1 MQKRVEQ
8 VQMRA
13 RPHLAAP
20 DRISVQRA
28 GPEIR
33 WRLVTTWLMRLLS
46 ALWMMRAVFEWAEI
60 LGAAPERPPFED
72 MAFNAQVTLCVF
84 AVLHTIAAVGL
95 WLSSGWGGVVWVI
108 LTLGEMILFFM
119 LPLTEVTSG
128 PLILFSMVFLVL
140 YVLLVIGTRLH
151 GR

>member
-8 VQMRA
+8 VQTRA
-13 RPHLAAP
+13 RARLAAP
-20 DRISVQRA
+20 DRISVQLA
-28 GPEIR
+28 GPEVR

-46 ALWMMRAVFEWAEI
+46 ALWMMRAIFEWAAI
-60 LGAAPERPPFED
+60 LGAAPERAAFED
-72 MAFNAQVTLCVF
+72 MALRAQVSLCVF

-108 LTLGEMILFFM
+108 LTLAEMLLFFL
-119 LPLTEVTSG
+119 LPVAEVTSG
-128 PLILFSMVFLVL
+128 PLVLFSMVFLAL